1 MTTQDKL
8 AQALR
13 DMVEASQGKF
23 GDLVFMAKASQDAA
37 EALAEHEAQVQAA
50 PENHFAGVSNMV
62 PDGYRLVPVDPTDA
76 MRIAGGIALESS
88 PAHDV
93 IGPLVDAWAAML
105 AAAPQP
111 EAVTQ
116 AELSQ
121 VLVEHRERLDA
132 KGDDID
138 GLLIR
143 FERHAQRYGELW
155 ERCQGKGWPAKES
168 EEFSAIRDEKLPELK
183 KQIRAALTAQQAE
196 REPLTDADRVDAER
210 YRWIRSVGGKSWTV
224 LETNQPAVDEL
235 YDAATDAARSVERA
249 HGIGKDQS

>member
-111 EAVTQ
+111 EAAQDDWRTPTTLLQRMSDAVALLCGGKRPSNAMVQGWLDNTSEELQNFAASHGPAWAQGIGLLDAARVMADQPVEGVDHEMAPQPEAVQQVGRHIDKQ
-116 AELSQ
+116 AEFEAWLENYPIQ
-121 VLVEHRERLDA
+121 IIEDDYELCFDA
-132 KGDDID
+132 FMA
-138 GLLIR
+138 GL
-143 FERHAQRYGELW
+143 A
-155 ERCQGKGWPAKES
+155 
-168 EEFSAIRDEKLPELK
+168 
-183 KQIRAALTAQQAE
+183 AQQAE
-196 REPLTDADRVDAER
+196 RA
-210 YRWIRSVGGKSWTV
+210 
-224 LETNQPAVDEL
+224 N
-235 YDAATDAARSVERA
+235 
-249 HGIGKDQS
+249 GIGKDKS